1 MRNNEEQGMLQVPH
15 EKPERYS
22 RPELLRHAQHLEG
35 LLIKRVG
42 LLRTIA
48 DQETQPSALHAS
60 AETASRAQRH
70 VSCNR

>member
-1 MRNNEEQGMLQVPH
+1 MLQVPH

-35 LLIKRVG
+35 LLIKRAG
-42 LLRTIA
+42 FLRTRAEI

-60 AETASRAQRH
+60 TETASRAHRH